1 MERVLL
7 LCICAASVLRAVC
20 PLLANKYRFVN
31 EMKTWTEAQ
40 SFCREKYSDLAAIQG
55 MDDVTMLN
63 EQVDQS
69 KMGDNHVAWIGLYD
83 DMNSWMW
90 SMSDSD
96 FYQHD
101 ENFTNWKTEEPNNY
115 AGIESCVEMYDNGRW
130 NDKPCAEQKNSI
142 CFDVT
147 GTNVTFVH
155 ISIKMNWTDSQR
167 YCREVHTDLAS
178 VRNIAE
184 NQKVNELM
192 SPGEK
197 VWIGLFRNTWTWS
210 DGTSSAFR
218 YWSSGEPNGNS
229 DNCAAADMKNHGK
242 WEDWNCE
249 VKTTFIC
256 SADPVHT
263 KQVKL
268 KVVGSS
274 SVDLNNPDVLEDLL
288 KEMKQKLKDQGVDE
302 DIRLSWKKQE
312 DGKIFHKDEEK
323 SRNNNNN
330 EL

>member
-1 MERVLL
+1 MLSNKRFKHCCSSPETSFTSHRLETGSVSRFCYKGTGLKGRKVRL
-7 LCICAASVLRAVC
+7 KLKENRKRGTGWRESSSCASVL
-20 PLLANKYRFVN
+20 L
-31 EMKTWTEAQ
+31 Q
-40 SFCREKYSDLAAIQG
+40 
-55 MDDVTMLN
+55 
-63 EQVDQS
+63 
-69 KMGDNHVAWIGLYD
+69 VAWIGLYD
-83 DMNSWMW
+83 NMNSWMW

-101 ENFTNWKTEEPNNY
+101 ENFTNWETEEPNNY

-274 SVDLNNPDVLEDLL
+274 SVDLNNPEVLEDLL

-302 DIRLSWKKQE
+302 DIRLSWKKQK